1 MTASEN
7 IRYEFPATLA
17 EALELQGK
25 AATRGRPLAGGTDLA
40 AQWAAGVPVPE
51 RVVVLRGLKELEG
64 IALDRERGVAWVGA
78 GVTHARIRDHE
89 GLKEVLPALAAASGS
104 VGAAQIQQVGTVGGN
119 ACNASPAGDTAP
131 ALLVTGGWAV
141 AASAARGRRRIPLE
155 GFWTGYR
162 TLALETDELLVGFE
176 LPFRGSAVE
185 RFTKVGTRKAQ
196 AISKI
201 MAASRIEVAGGRLGA
216 VAIAMGSLA
225 ATPIRLG
232 AVEKLLAGKRLTKAL
247 VAEAEVLAQA
257 EAKPIADIRSTAEYR
272 KWMAGRLVREALE
285 ALG

>member
-1 MTASEN
+1 MKAVEN

-17 EALELQGK
+17 EALELQ
-25 AATRGRPLAGGTDLA
+25 ANEATRGRPLAGGTDLM
-40 AQWAAGVPVPE
+40 AQWAAGVPAPE

-78 GVTHARIRDHE
+78 GATHARIRDHE
-89 GLKEVLPALAAASGS
+89 GLKEALPALAAASGS

-141 AASAARGRRRIPLE
+141 AASAARGRRKIPLE

-162 TLALETDELLVGFE
+162 TLALEADELLVGFE
-176 LPFRGSAVE
+176 LPLRGESVE

-201 MAASRIEVAGGRLGA
+201 MAASRIRIDGGKIKSA
-216 VAIAMGSLA
+216 AIAMGSLA
-225 ATPIRLG
+225 PTPIRLG

-247 VAEAEVLAQA
+247 VNEAEALAQA